1 MSKVFIFAGTTEGRK
16 LFELLKANNISCTVS
31 VATDYGANLLS
42 GNSKCKVLSGRMS
55 KEEMLSAVKK
65 SKCLCLVDATH
76 PFALEVTAQIK
87 LVCKELGIKYV
98 RLLRDIDEQ
107 KDMTDSLLFFDSVK
121 SAAEYAKDKKG
132 NIFVTTGTKD
142 LSVIAETIKD
152 KNRIFAR
159 VLPVEDSLIKCIQSG
174 LCEKN
179 IVAMQG
185 PFSSFMNEAM
195 FRETKTKFVITKE
208 SGAAGGF
215 EEKIIAA
222 KKCGAITLV
231 IKNPESKSRGMAQ
244 KSYSYSETV
253 RLLEKIL
260 ERKIAFSAPKIILAS
275 IGPGGSGLVTQEVCD
290 AVQNADVVFGA
301 NTILSNPL
309 FDGKKKINSYL
320 FSEVDGYLQNHPE
333 CENPLVAFSGDGG
346 FYSGATAFARECQ
359 GKYSSSVL
367 PGISSVNYFSAK
379 IGSPWQDWKLL
390 SMHGKYCNV
399 ESFVKSNQKCFV
411 ILSGKKDL
419 HDLLERLVIAY
430 KNKIIPEVKVTVG
443 FNLSREDENITC
455 INIGDSRKLKFSSF
469 SDFLPLQKEG
479 LYSVLIEHQSLP
491 DLKFSAGI
499 KDALFC
505 RKKIPMTK
513 RDVRLIILNRMSLA
527 ENSIVYD
534 IGCGTGSVTVE
545 AALIAK
551 QGFVYAMD
559 KNKEAVEL
567 TKMNLANFGISN
579 AEVVQKTA
587 PDGLCQFPVP
597 DCAFIGGSSGNL
609 KDIIKALLKLNP
621 LMRIVLSAVTL
632 ETLCTIKEAV
642 SLLPVCDLD
651 FTQVSISHTEKLGKY
666 NFVKAENPVWVVSFS
681 GFAGE
686 KKNGS

>member
-1 MSKVFIFAGTTEGRK
+1 MSKVFVFAGTTEGRK
-16 LFELLKANNISCTVS
+16 LFELLKKNNISCTVS

-42 GNSKCKVLSGRMS
+42 GNSRCKVLSGRMS
-55 KEEMLSAVKK
+55 KEEMLAAVKK

-76 PFALEVTAQIK
+76 PFAQAVTSQIK
-87 LVCKELGIKYV
+87 LVCAELGVKYV

-107 KDMTDSLLFFDSVK
+107 KDMADSLLFFDSVK
-121 SAAEYAKDKKG
+121 SAAEYVKDRRGNVFVASGAKDL
-132 NIFVTTGTKD
+132 N
-142 LSVIAETIKD
+142 VITDTIED
-152 KNRIFAR
+152 KSRIFAR
-159 VLPVEDSLIKCIQSG
+159 VLPSEDSLLKCIHSG

-179 IVAMQG
+179 IIAMQG

-195 FRETKTKFVITKE
+195 FRETKAKFVITKE

-231 IKNPESKSRGMAQ
+231 VKNPESKTGEKAQ

-253 RLLEKIL
+253 KLLETIL
-260 ERKIAFSAPKIILAS
+260 KKRISFSAPKIILAG
-275 IGPGGSGLVTQEVCD
+275 IGPGGVDFVTKEVFS

-301 NTILSNPL
+301 KSILANPM
-309 FDGKKKINSYL
+309 FDGKKKINSYM
-320 FSEVDGYLQNHPE
+320 FSDVSGYLQDHPE
-333 CENPLVAFSGDGG
+333 CENPLIAFSGDSG
-346 FYSGATAFARECQ
+346 FYSGARAFAKECE
-359 GKYSSSVL
+359 GKYSCSLL

-411 ILSGKKDL
+411 ILSGKNDL
-419 HDLLERLVIAY
+419 HDLLARLGEAC
-430 KNKIIPEVKVTVG
+430 KNKIIPEVKVTIG
-443 FNLSREDENITC
+443 FNLSREDENIIC
-455 INIGDSRKLKFSSF
+455 MNIGTSRKLKKQPSLEMLS
-469 SDFLPLQKEG
+469 LEKEG
-479 LYSVLIEHQSLP
+479 LYSVLVEHQSLP
-491 DLKFSAGI
+491 DLKFGMGI
-499 KDALFC
+499 KDSLFC
-505 RKKIPMTK
+505 RKNIPMTK

-527 ENSIVYD
+527 EDSIVYD

-551 QGFVYAMD
+551 HGFVYAVD
-559 KNKEAVEL
+559 KNKEAVAL
-567 TKMNLANFGISN
+567 TKMNLLRFGISN
-579 AEVVQKTA
+579 AKVVQKTA
-587 PDGLCQFPVP
+587 PDGLCKFPVP

-609 KDIIKALLKLNP
+609 IDIIKALLKRNP

-632 ETLCTIKEAV
+632 ETFCMIKEAV
-642 SLLPVCDLD
+642 SLLSVDDLD
-651 FTQVSISHTEKLGKY
+651 FTQVSISHSEKLGKY

-681 GFAGE
+681 GSAGE
-686 KKNGS
+686 KNES